1 MSNTITSNKNPLA
14 VSDGFRMV
22 FARAPNVSY
31 FCQNFVMPAV
41 SVSEVTISRPHGDL
55 NVPGDKIRVDPL
67 NITMLVAEN
76 MENYVEIHDW
86 LQRSVKTENSADK
99 FDDILVYILSSKNNV
114 NKMVTFH
121 NAFPIELGSINFNVQ
136 DADITYAQ
144 VDVTFRFDYMT
155 IVNVGPGS
163 TTAAP

>member
-31 FCQNFVMPAV
+31 FCQNFIMPGI
-41 SVSEVTISRPHGDL
+41 SVNEVTIARPQNDAY
-55 NVPGDKIRVDPL
+55 VPGDKIMVDPL

-76 MENYVEIHDW
+76 MENYVEIFDW
-86 LQRSVKTENSADK
+86 LQRAVKTDNAADK

-121 NAFPIELGSINFNVQ
+121 NAFPTSLGSINFNVQ